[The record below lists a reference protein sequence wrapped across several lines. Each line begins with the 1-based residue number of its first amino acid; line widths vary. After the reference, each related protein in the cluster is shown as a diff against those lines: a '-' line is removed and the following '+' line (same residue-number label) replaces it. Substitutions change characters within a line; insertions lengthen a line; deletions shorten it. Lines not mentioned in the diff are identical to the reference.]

1 MHHGYADLS
10 FVSSIYFFFFC
21 WVATIS
27 VSYKQ
32 HRIMSGMAF
41 VNTWHILIGDL
52 CLVYPFVN

>member
-1 MHHGYADLS
+1 MVMQIFLLFLLYKFFLLLGS
-10 FVSSIYFFFFC
+10 F
-21 WVATIS
+21 VATIS

-41 VNTWHILIGDL
+41 VNTWHILIADL